1 MTVETVVG
9 GKGVAGSGAKISPL
23 GAVAWWV
30 VPSRCTGAGKGGG
43 AVDSRGPGLARN
55 DDGT

>member
-9 GKGVAGSGAKISPL
+9 GKGVAGSGAGRSPL
-23 GAVAWWV
+23 GAAAWWV
-30 VPSRCTGAGKGGG
+30 LSRCTGAGKGGG
-43 AVDSRGPGLARN
+43 AVDSRGTGLARI

>member
-9 GKGVAGSGAKISPL
+9 GKGVAGSGAGRSPL
-23 GAVAWWV
+23 GAAAWWV
-30 VPSRCTGAGKGGG
+30 LSRCTGAGKGGG
-43 AVDSRGPGLARN
+43 AVDSRGPGLARS

>member
-9 GKGVAGSGAKISPL
+9 GKGVAGIGAGRSPL
-23 GAVAWWV
+23 GAAAWSE
-30 VPSRCTGAGKGGG
+30 PSRCTGAGKGGG
-43 AVDSRGPGLARN
+43 AVDSRGAGLARS